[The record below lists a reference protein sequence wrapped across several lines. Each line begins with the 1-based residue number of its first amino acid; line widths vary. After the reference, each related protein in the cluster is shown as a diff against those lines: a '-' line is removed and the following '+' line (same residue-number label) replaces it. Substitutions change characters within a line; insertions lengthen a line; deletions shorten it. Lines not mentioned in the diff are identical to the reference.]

1 MKIDIEGGESQLF
14 SANTEWM
21 NEFAL
26 IIIELHDWMLPMQG
40 SSKPFFK
47 AISNLDFE
55 ILQKGENLFFFNR
68 ALLA

>member
-1 MKIDIEGGESQLF
+1 
-14 SANTEWM
+14 M